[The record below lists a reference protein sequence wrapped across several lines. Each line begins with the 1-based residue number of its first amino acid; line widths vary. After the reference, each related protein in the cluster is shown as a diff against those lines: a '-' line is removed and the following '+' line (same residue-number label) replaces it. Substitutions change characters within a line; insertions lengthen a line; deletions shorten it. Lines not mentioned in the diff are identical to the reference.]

1 MKKIRNIIITI
12 VMLLTLF
19 TLTSCKGKAQT
30 FSSNGIT
37 ITLTSKFKQ
46 QEISGAQIVYLTR
59 KVGFM
64 GNQENKDILNIS
76 DNKLEFYANKV
87 VEANKL
93 KDVELFTYDENGVKF
108 VYGYY
113 TAKVSNI
120 TYKYMLVTMEGKD
133 NYYTMNFWS
142 LEKNFNANKNQF
154 MEWAKTIVVE

>member
-46 QEISGAQIVYLTR
+46 QEISGAQIVYVTR

-76 DNKLEFYANKV
+76 DNKLEFYAN
-87 VEANKL
+87 
-93 KDVELFTYDENGVKF
+93 
-108 VYGYY
+108 
-113 TAKVSNI
+113 
-120 TYKYMLVTMEGKD
+120 
-133 NYYTMNFWS
+133 
-142 LEKNFNANKNQF
+142 
-154 MEWAKTIVVE
+154 